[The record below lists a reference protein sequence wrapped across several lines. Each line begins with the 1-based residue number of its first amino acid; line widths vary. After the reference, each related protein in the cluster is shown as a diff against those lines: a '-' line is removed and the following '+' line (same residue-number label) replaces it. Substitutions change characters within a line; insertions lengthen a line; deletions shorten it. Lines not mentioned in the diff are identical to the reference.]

1 MFMEFQQEKYLN
13 KLHSDIL
20 SVMDEIDRI
29 CRKYDL
35 KYYLIGGTLLGAV
48 RHGGFIPWDDDLDIV
63 MPREDMNKF
72 IDIAAQELQKEFQLE
87 WFTSKK
93 YYYQYFPKVSLKNTV
108 FYQSGL
114 TECCQS
120 GIFVD
125 VFPLDLSPT
134 YTPWLD
140 RQKKFIRNLYG
151 IRTARYSTPK
161 TPKLKS
167 YTFLSYL
174 LGANILDYLSNR
186 VLNNVA
192 SRGKQCYANFGS
204 QYLLKKQTM
213 PVEWYGEGV
222 DILFNGHTYVAP
234 VEKEKILN
242 SIFGERYMQ
251 LPPIDKR
258 RTHYPSWVK
267 FSDGSIIKFEEPIK
281 RLTVKEQD
289 F

>member
-1 MFMEFQQEKYLN
+1 MESQQEKYLY

-29 CRKYDL
+29 CRKYKL

-72 IDIAAQELQKEFQLE
+72 IDVAPQELQKEFQLE
-87 WFTSKK
+87 WFTSKRH
-93 YYYQYFPKVSLKNTV
+93 YYQYFPKVSLKNTV

-114 TECCQS
+114 VDCCQS

-125 VFPLDLSPT
+125 IFPLDFSPT

-140 RQKKFIRNLYG
+140 RQKQIIRNLYS
-151 IRTARYSTPK
+151 IRIARCLIK
-161 TPKLKS
+161 RTPKLRF

-174 LGANILDYLSNR
+174 LSSNILDYLSNR
-186 VLNNVA
+186 VLCNIA
-192 SRGKQCYANFGS
+192 SRGRQCYANFGS
-204 QYLLKKQTM
+204 QYSIKKQTM
-213 PVEWYGEGV
+213 PIEWYGDGV
-222 DILFNGHTYVAP
+222 DIQFNGHTYIAP
-234 VEKEKILN
+234 IDKDKILN
-242 SIFGERYMQ
+242 SIFGPKYMQ
-251 LPPIDKR
+251 LPPKDKR

-267 FSDGSIIKFEEPIK
+267 FSDGTIMKFESPIK
-281 RLTVKEQD
+281 RLTVEDQE